1 MTFPA
6 QKSFGDFIRERHGR
20 NWVYAARSTP
30 RILAQYQK
38 YNPDTGEHEPPALI
52 TPKQQR
58 ELAVTYK
65 REWGEEYNP
74 AAWMALCALR
84 AVSTQVDF
92 CGFDKETKIQV
103 LDAIEALTG
112 PAAR

>member
-6 QKSFGDFIRERHGR
+6 QKSFGDFIKERVGPK
-20 NWVYAARSTP
+20 WVYASQRSK
-30 RILAQYQK
+30 RIAAQY
-38 YNPDTGEHEPPALI
+38 PGSVVVLPA
-52 TPKQQR
+52 QQR

-92 CGFDKETKIQV
+92 CGFDKETKIQI